1 MKTADPK
8 TACPSNP
15 NPARQCPRFDQC
27 SVNNCPLTVGY
38 PGHFT
43 HPTDKERR
51 CPVAKSIRQRIA
63 ATATGLLPMSGLTVA
78 ESAAKRL
85 FESKPVADKIKFA
98 RQGKDALNTLR
109 A

>member
-1 MKTADPK
+1 M
-8 TACPSNP
+8 
-15 NPARQCPRFDQC
+15 
-27 SVNNCPLTVGY
+27 
-38 PGHFT
+38 
-43 HPTDKERR
+43 
-51 CPVAKSIRQRIA
+51 AKSIRQRIA